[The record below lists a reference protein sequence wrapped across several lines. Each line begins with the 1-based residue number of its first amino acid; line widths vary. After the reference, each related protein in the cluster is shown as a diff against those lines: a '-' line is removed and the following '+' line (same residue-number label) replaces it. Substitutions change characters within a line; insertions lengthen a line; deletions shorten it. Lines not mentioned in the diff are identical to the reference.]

1 MSNSA
6 NQVFNRNFA
15 KSILKKVK
23 KDKQKIDRVITSD
36 NEWQRGAQRVT
47 MNGTTNDNKWQQ
59 VVERTTT
66 SDIER

>member
-15 KSILKKVK
+15 KSILKKIK

-36 NEWQRGAQRVT
+36 NE
-47 MNGTTNDNKWQQ
+47 
-59 VVERTTT
+59 
-66 SDIER
+66 